1 MAFFSWKFILFLI
14 VSVTVYYI
22 IPGRFQWLV
31 LLASSGWY
39 YLVGGGPRAAVFVA
53 VTVLTTWGGASLM
66 DWIAHMEEKKFL
78 RKAALGQSLEA
89 PRQRRKALEGAE
101 GSGKLSREEKKAL
114 KALVQ
119 KKKRIIL
126 TAVLLLNFGILGI
139 VKYGNFVTTNLN
151 GLLSRLTAGTQIPT
165 VDFLLPL
172 GISFY
177 TFQSMGYLID
187 VYRGKYPAEKNVLRL
202 ALFTSYFPSILQG
215 PINRHDDLAKQF
227 YKPHRFDD
235 MQFREGIL
243 RMLWG
248 FFKKLIIAERAA
260 IIVNEVFGNF
270 AQRRYAGFTIFVA
283 ALFYG
288 IQLYADFAGGMDIVF
303 GASQLFG
310 IQLRENFRQPYMAR
324 SISEFWQRW
333 HMSLGNWMRD
343 YVFYPIALSKPFA
356 KMQKSLKKSV
366 SPYFGK
372 VFPSF
377 LASFLVFVLVGIW
390 HGANWKYVIYGIYH
404 ATFVSTETLFE
415 KPYAQ
420 LRNLCRIREDAV
432 GWKLFQMART
442 LVIVS
447 LGRYCD
453 VAPDAG
459 TVFKLIRA
467 TFSKFNPW
475 IFFDGS
481 LYEFGVDERN
491 FSMLLLLIIL
501 LVAVDLINER
511 GRTVR
516 GIIASQ
522 QLPFR
527 WTVYLA
533 AIAAILV
540 FGMYG
545 PGFNLSSFIYA
556 QF

>member
-1 MAFFSWKFILFLI
+1 MAFFSWQFIVFLT
-14 VSVTVYYI
+14 VSVAVYYI

-31 LLASSGWY
+31 LLASSAWY

-53 VTVLTTWGGASLM
+53 ATVLTTWGGAYLM
-66 DWIAHMEEKKFL
+66 DLIAQREEDKAM
-78 RKAALGQSLEA
+78 RKARRAAA
-89 PRQRRKALEGAE
+89 PDDAGRTGRSARSA
-101 GSGKLSREEKKAL
+101 KLSREEKKAL
-114 KALVQ
+114 KSLVQ
-119 KKKRIIL
+119 KKKRRVM
-126 TAVLLLNFGILGI
+126 TAVLLLNFGILGV
-139 VKYGNFVTTNLN
+139 VKYGNFVTTNVNDLF
-151 GLLSRLTAGTQIPT
+151 GHFHLGARVPVA
-165 VDFLLPL
+165 DFLLPL

-187 VYRGKYPAEKNVLRL
+187 VYRGKYAAERNVLKL

-215 PINRHDDLAKQF
+215 PINRYDDLVTQL
-227 YKPHRFDD
+227 YVPHKFDD
-235 MQFREGIL
+235 RRFREGLL

-248 FFKKLIIAERAA
+248 FFKKMIIAERAA
-260 IIVNEVFGNF
+260 IIVNEVFGGF
-270 AQRRYAGFTIFVA
+270 EQHRYMGFTIFVA
-283 ALFYG
+283 ALMYG
-288 IQLYADFAGGMDIVF
+288 VQLYADFAGGMDIVF
-303 GASQLFG
+303 GASELFG
-310 IQLRENFRQPYMAR
+310 VSLRENFRQPYMAR

-356 KMQKSLKKSV
+356 KMQKSLKKKV

-415 KPYAQ
+415 QPYAQ
-420 LRNLCRIREDAV
+420 MRKFCRIREDAA
-432 GWKLFQMART
+432 GWKLFQMVRT
-442 LVIVS
+442 LFIVS
-447 LGRYCD
+447 IGRYCD

-459 TVFKLIRA
+459 TVFRLLRA

-481 LYEFGVDERN
+481 LYTLGVDERN
-491 FSMLLLLIIL
+491 FGLLILMILLLA
-501 LVAVDLINER
+501 AVDIVNER
-511 GRTVR
+511 GQTIR
-516 GIIASQ
+516 GIVASQ

-527 WTVYLA
+527 WAVYLT

-545 PGFNLSSFIYA
+545 PGFDMSSFIYA